1 MATSTKQNLS
11 LGKLRRAVDGNN
23 SYTAAASM
31 SQMSGSSATSPAPV
45 KMSDFSISAVN
56 EGLSGFEY
64 LFEQTAENYEME
76 FSNEGG
82 LFNKRIANRTENLS
96 WSFDGNLDVT
106 IGSADYIA
114 QVTAGSIT
122 NTGGAVAGTFNQ
134 SGSLKAKF
142 AEDGQSDGFNDHATR
157 YNTSV
162 SKSIEIVDTYGGVP
176 SCLLFGSMVSKS
188 DGTTIKVED
197 LNIGDEILTV
207 SLQGSTD
214 ESSGDWENDTFNK
227 SGSFTS
233 NTTTIKRVM
242 YEFSNSYYNINN
254 GQELIT
260 GEHHMLYREAGNENW
275 VWKTAPTFQVGDY
288 LMDRQGNEVAISSL
302 EINQNPDGYEVVQL
316 DVEPDDFYIGQ
327 TFLVHN
333 KGSNDE
339 PTYPTTQ
346 WQNAAGDF
354 NLHLLDADTSI
365 SGEGVVSAVKT
376 IGLAN
381 GSGNSSFSCQQ
392 PSNGNIELKVS
403 VSTSGDPG
411 VNGTGNSATGFG
423 NNQNSVAAASTYFM
437 RFQLIETKANPGDLD
452 AEDRTIT
459 ITNNGVSNT
468 DIDINCRFESL

>member
-45 KMSDFSISAVN
+45 KMSDFSISAIN
-56 EGLSGFEY
+56 EGVSGFTY
-64 LFEQTAENYEME
+64 LFEQTAEDYEME

-96 WSFDGNLDVT
+96 WSFDGNLGVT

-114 QVTAGSIT
+114 QVTAPSIT
-122 NTGGAVAGTFNQ
+122 NTDGAIAGTFNQ

-162 SKSIEIVDTYGGVP
+162 SKSIEVVDTYGGVP

-188 DGTTIKVED
+188 DGSVVKVED
-197 LNIGDEILTV
+197 LNIGDSILTV

-214 ESSGDWENDTFNK
+214 ESVGDWKNDVFNQ
-227 SGSFTS
+227 SGSFTPHS
-233 NTTTIKRVM
+233 SSVQRVL

-260 GEHHMLYREAGNENW
+260 GEHHMLYRQAGNENW
-275 VWKTAPTFQVGDY
+275 TWQTAPNFSVGDY
-288 LMDRQGNEVAISSL
+288 LMDKSGNQVVISS
-302 EINQNPDGYEVVQL
+302 IQQHVDPDGYEVVQL

-333 KGSNDE
+333 KGSDDE
-339 PTYPTTQ
+339 PTYPSTKFSNQ
-346 WQNAAGDF
+346 AGDF
-354 NLHLLDADTSI
+354 TMTGDMGDTVI
-365 SGEGVVSAVKT
+365 SDLKT
-376 IGLAN
+376 IQLAN
-381 GSGNSSFSCQQ
+381 GSGNTAITNSQTSA
-392 PSNGNIELKVS
+392 GNVTLTIAL
-403 VSTSGDPG
+403 STSGDPG
-411 VNGTGNSATGFG
+411 TGGSDNSGTGFISFPKNDLSFTSGTLRYRIKA
-423 NNQNSVAAASTYFM
+423 VAAAS
-437 RFQLIETKANPGDLD
+437 GDGTGT
-452 AEDRTIT
+452 ATISF
-459 ITNNGVSNT
+459 TNNGVTNSDM
-468 DIDINCRFESL
+468 DITLNFT